1 MALGP
6 KLGLSIDIPFLCYGG
21 LFLGQPTHMYD
32 RIEQAELISQEVRQ
46 MISECACLLLK

>member
-21 LFLGQPTHMYD
+21 LFLGQPPHMYD
-32 RIEQAELISQEVRQ
+32 RIEQAELISQEDKTYD
-46 MISECACLLLK
+46 I